1 MSISHCRTR
10 RRLVALAATATL
22 AGLAS
27 PGLMAQGVFPSKAI
41 TMVVPYPPGGSND
54 VFARQVA
61 KEMGDLL
68 KQTVIVDNRPGAS
81 GNTGTASVAK
91 AAADGYTLV
100 AVSSSMTTN
109 AAVQAKM
116 PFDPVKDLAPVAM
129 FAKGPLVVAVNNE
142 FPART
147 PQDLV
152 RAIKASPG
160 QFNYATSGT
169 GSINHFAT
177 EMMRSMVPGMDI
189 MHVPYKG
196 QGPAVT
202 DVIGNQVQMLVS
214 SGPSIL
220 PMVRNGKLRAIGITS
235 LKPSPIAPD
244 AHGNGH
250 PGLRVRSVVG
260 AAGACGHAR
269 RHRGPPQPGREPG
282 AGQADHPG
290 QLPARRRHCQPR
302 DAAAVRTGDPQ
313 RRGAL
318 EAARQG
324 PQYPGRLNPAFG
336 GRRPRPSRFPI
347 RRNE

>member
-10 RRLVALAATATL
+10 RNLVALAATATVATL
-22 AGLAS
+22 AGLSS
-27 PGLMAQGVFPSKAI
+27 PGLMAQGAFPSKAI

-61 KEMGDLL
+61 KEMGDVL

-81 GNTGTASVAK
+81 GNTGTAFVAK
-91 AAADGYTLV
+91 STADGYTLV

-109 AAVQAKM
+109 AAVQTKM
-116 PFDPVKDLAPVAM
+116 PFDPVRSLAPVAM

-142 FPART
+142 FPAKT
-147 PQDLV
+147 PEELV
-152 RAIKASPG
+152 RTIKARPG

-214 SGPSIL
+214 IL

-244 AHGNGH
+244 LTPMSTAIPGYEFDLWWGLLAPAGTPADIVERLNQAVNQVLAKPAIQASFLREGAIAHPVTPQQFGEVI
-250 PGLRVRSVVG
+250 RTDV
-260 AAGACGHAR
+260 AR
-269 RHRGPPQPGREPG
+269 WKQLAKERNI
-282 AGQADHPG
+282 QAD
-290 QLPARRRHCQPR
+290 
-302 DAAAVRTGDPQ
+302 
-313 RRGAL
+313 
-318 EAARQG
+318 
-324 PQYPGRLNPAFG
+324 
-336 GRRPRPSRFPI
+336 
-347 RRNE
+347 

>member
-1 MSISHCRTR
+1 MKLLART
-10 RRLVALAATATL
+10 LIAACALAAAVAHAAFPERPITL
-22 AGLAS
+22 
-27 PGLMAQGVFPSKAI
+27 
-41 TMVVPYPPGGSND
+41 VVPYAPGGGAD
-54 VFARQVA
+54 AAARLLA
-61 KEMGDLL
+61 TRMGARLG
-68 KQTVIVDNRPGAS
+68 TSIIVDNRPGAS

-129 FAKGPLVVAVNNE
+129 FAKGPLVVAVNNQ

-220 PMVRNGKLRAIGITS
+220 PMVRSGKLRAIGITS
-235 LKPSPIAPD
+235 LKPSPIAPELIPM
-244 AHGNGH
+244 ATAI
-250 PGLRVRSVVG
+250 PGYEFDLWWG
-260 AAGACGHAR
+260 LLAPAGT
-269 RHRGPPQPGREPG
+269 PQPVV
-282 AGQADHPG
+282 
-290 QLPARRRHCQPR
+290 ARLS
-302 DAAAVRTGDPQ
+302 
-313 RRGAL
+313 GAL
-318 EAARQG
+318 QEVMAQQEVKEALVAQGAMPLVTTPDEAREQIA
-324 PQYPGRLNPAFG
+324 QEVARWSAVI
-336 GRRPRPSRFPI
+336 RESDIRPD
-347 RRNE
+347 

>member
-10 RRLVALAATATL
+10 RNLVALAATATVATL
-22 AGLAS
+22 AGLSS
-27 PGLMAQGVFPSKAI
+27 PGLMAQGAFPSKAI

-61 KEMGDLL
+61 KEMGDVL

-81 GNTGTASVAK
+81 GNTGTAFVAK
-91 AAADGYTLV
+91 STADGYTLV

-109 AAVQAKM
+109 AAVQTKM
-116 PFDPVKDLAPVAM
+116 PFDPVRSLAPVAM

-142 FPART
+142 FPAKT
-147 PQDLV
+147 PEELV
-152 RAIKASPG
+152 RTIKARPG

-202 DVIGNQVQMLVS
+202 DVIG
-214 SGPSIL
+214 IL

-244 AHGNGH
+244 LTPMSTAIPGYEFDLWWGLLAPAGTPADIVERLNQAVNQVLAKPAIQASFLREGAIAHPVTPQQFGEVI
-250 PGLRVRSVVG
+250 RTDV
-260 AAGACGHAR
+260 AR
-269 RHRGPPQPGREPG
+269 WKQLAKERNI
-282 AGQADHPG
+282 QAD
-290 QLPARRRHCQPR
+290 
-302 DAAAVRTGDPQ
+302 
-313 RRGAL
+313 
-318 EAARQG
+318 
-324 PQYPGRLNPAFG
+324 
-336 GRRPRPSRFPI
+336 
-347 RRNE
+347 

>member
-1 MSISHCRTR
+1 MSISHCRAR
-10 RRLVALAATATL
+10 RRLVALAATTTVAML

-27 PGLMAQGVFPSKAI
+27 PGLMAQGAFPSKAI

-235 LKPSPIAPD
+235 LTPSPIAPD
-244 AHGNGH
+244 LTPMATAI
-250 PGLRVRSVVG
+250 PGYEFDLWWGLLAPAGTPADIVDRLNQAVNQVLAKPTIQASFLREGAIANPVTPQQFAQVIRSDV
-260 AAGACGHAR
+260 AR
-269 RHRGPPQPGREPG
+269 WKQLAKDRNI
-282 AGQADHPG
+282 QAD
-290 QLPARRRHCQPR
+290 
-302 DAAAVRTGDPQ
+302 
-313 RRGAL
+313 
-318 EAARQG
+318 
-324 PQYPGRLNPAFG
+324 
-336 GRRPRPSRFPI
+336 
-347 RRNE
+347 

>member
-10 RRLVALAATATL
+10 RNLVALAATATVATL
-22 AGLAS
+22 AGLSS
-27 PGLMAQGVFPSKAI
+27 PGLMAQGAFPSKAI

-61 KEMGDLL
+61 KEMGDVL

-81 GNTGTASVAK
+81 GNTGTAFVAK
-91 AAADGYTLV
+91 STADGYTLV

-109 AAVQAKM
+109 AAVQTKM
-116 PFDPVKDLAPVAM
+116 PFDPVRSLAPVAM

-142 FPART
+142 FPAKT
-147 PQDLV
+147 PEELV
-152 RAIKASPG
+152 RTIKARPG

-202 DVIGNQVQMLVS
+202 DVIG
-214 SGPSIL
+214 
-220 PMVRNGKLRAIGITS
+220 MVRNGKLRAIGITS

-244 AHGNGH
+244 LTPMSTAIPGYEFDLWWGLLAPAGTPADIVERLNQAVNQVLAKPAIQASFLREGAIAHPVTPQQFGEVI
-250 PGLRVRSVVG
+250 RTDV
-260 AAGACGHAR
+260 AR
-269 RHRGPPQPGREPG
+269 WKQLAKERNI
-282 AGQADHPG
+282 QAD
-290 QLPARRRHCQPR
+290 
-302 DAAAVRTGDPQ
+302 
-313 RRGAL
+313 
-318 EAARQG
+318 
-324 PQYPGRLNPAFG
+324 
-336 GRRPRPSRFPI
+336 
-347 RRNE
+347 